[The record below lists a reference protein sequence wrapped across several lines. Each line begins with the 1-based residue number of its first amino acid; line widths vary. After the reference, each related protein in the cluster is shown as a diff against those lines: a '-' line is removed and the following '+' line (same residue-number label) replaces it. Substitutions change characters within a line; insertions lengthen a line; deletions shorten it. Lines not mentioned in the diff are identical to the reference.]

1 MNEEEYDDITS
12 FIKEKVATEY
22 NNKIKKVMIIE
33 QKKYMERLKMR
44 KDQVQVMS
52 LINLESEL
60 PELKVSEAQYLKAI
74 DKPLIDSNMVASRVR
89 EEFENAFA
97 YTKSKQ
103 ALAKYTSHVSTLI
116 DLYDFTCQRNKKY
129 AKKLQKA
136 KK

>member
-12 FIKEKVATEY
+12 FIKEKVSTEY

-74 DKPLIDSNMVASRVR
+74 DKPLIDSNMLAARVK
-89 EEFENAFA
+89 EEYENAYA
-97 YTKSKQ
+97 YT
-103 ALAKYTSHVSTLI
+103 
-116 DLYDFTCQRNKKY
+116 
-129 AKKLQKA
+129 
-136 KK
+136 

>member
-1 MNEEEYDDITS
+1 MNEEENDDITS
-12 FIKEKVATEY
+12 FIKEKVSTEY

-74 DKPLIDSNMVASRVR
+74 DKPLIYSNMVFTRVK
-89 EEFENAFA
+89 EEYENAYA
-97 YTKSKQ
+97 YT
-103 ALAKYTSHVSTLI
+103 
-116 DLYDFTCQRNKKY
+116 
-129 AKKLQKA
+129 
-136 KK
+136 

>member
-12 FIKEKVATEY
+12 FIKEKVSTEY

-60 PELKVSEAQYLKAI
+60 PELKVSEA
-74 DKPLIDSNMVASRVR
+74 
-89 EEFENAFA
+89 
-97 YTKSKQ
+97 
-103 ALAKYTSHVSTLI
+103 
-116 DLYDFTCQRNKKY
+116 
-129 AKKLQKA
+129 
-136 KK
+136 

>member
-89 EEFENAFA
+89 EEYENAFA
-97 YTKSKQ
+97 YT
-103 ALAKYTSHVSTLI
+103 
-116 DLYDFTCQRNKKY
+116 
-129 AKKLQKA
+129 
-136 KK
+136 